1 MTLRYLEIFL
11 ALARTPNMRDAAAK
25 LFISQAAVSSALRDF
40 EAELGVSLFDRMGR
54 GIRLNDKGRLL
65 EERLAPLYNQL
76 KNVLALVASD
86 ELAGKIRIGA
96 STTLSDFVLPQVLY
110 NFKMRHHQVEIE
122 CESGNTAD
130 IVRHVEHGLLDVGFV
145 EGDVHNLAVEITPL
159 AKESL
164 VIVTADKALAEAG
177 PYSIEA
183 LLDRHWL
190 LREPGSGTRETFL
203 RQLTPRGLRPQILL
217 EFEHNDSIKQ
227 VLHNPGMLSCL
238 SPRIVQREV
247 RAGELFIVGVSNAQ
261 FDRTIYRV
269 EHKALPFSSLREA
282 LSKEVESCLEEEER
296 LCHLVL
302 KTGGPL
308 PEHEKERAAPRKAA
322 QHAQA

>member
-145 EGDVHNLAVEITPL
+145 EGDVHNLAVEIPPRQGIPCDRHCGQGIGRGRAISHRSSARPPL
-159 AKESL
+159 AAARTGIGNAGNVSAPAYPARPAP
-164 VIVTADKALAEAG
+164 ADPSGIRAQRLHQAG
-177 PYSIEA
+177 SPQSGYA
-183 LLDRHWL
+183 LLPLPAHRAA
-190 LREPGSGTRETFL
+190 G
-203 RQLTPRGLRPQILL
+203 
-217 EFEHNDSIKQ
+217 
-227 VLHNPGMLSCL
+227 
-238 SPRIVQREV
+238 SPRR
-247 RAGELFIVGVSNAQ
+247 
-261 FDRTIYRV
+261 
-269 EHKALPFSSLREA
+269 
-282 LSKEVESCLEEEER
+282 
-296 LCHLVL
+296 
-302 KTGGPL
+302 
-308 PEHEKERAAPRKAA
+308 
-322 QHAQA
+322 

>member
-177 PYSIEA
+177 PYPIEA

-247 RAGELFIVGVSNAQ
+247 RAGELFIVGVSNA
-261 FDRTIYRV
+261 
-269 EHKALPFSSLREA
+269 
-282 LSKEVESCLEEEER
+282 
-296 LCHLVL
+296 
-302 KTGGPL
+302 
-308 PEHEKERAAPRKAA
+308 
-322 QHAQA
+322 

>member
-177 PYSIEA
+177 PYPIEA

-190 LREPGSGTRETFL
+190 LREPGSGTPAPADPSGIRAQRL
-203 RQLTPRGLRPQILL
+203 HQAGSPQSGYALL
-217 EFEHNDSIKQ
+217 PLPAHRAA
-227 VLHNPGMLSCL
+227 G
-238 SPRIVQREV
+238 SPRR
-247 RAGELFIVGVSNAQ
+247 
-261 FDRTIYRV
+261 
-269 EHKALPFSSLREA
+269 
-282 LSKEVESCLEEEER
+282 
-296 LCHLVL
+296 
-302 KTGGPL
+302 
-308 PEHEKERAAPRKAA
+308 
-322 QHAQA
+322 

>member
-145 EGDVHNLAVEITPL
+145 EGDVTTSPW
-159 AKESL
+159 KS
-164 VIVTADKALAEAG
+164 
-177 PYSIEA
+177 P
-183 LLDRHWL
+183 
-190 LREPGSGTRETFL
+190 P
-203 RQLTPRGLRPQILL
+203 
-217 EFEHNDSIKQ
+217 
-227 VLHNPGMLSCL
+227 
-238 SPRIVQREV
+238 SPRNP
-247 RAGELFIVGVSNAQ
+247 S
-261 FDRTIYRV
+261 
-269 EHKALPFSSLREA
+269 
-282 LSKEVESCLEEEER
+282 
-296 LCHLVL
+296 
-302 KTGGPL
+302 
-308 PEHEKERAAPRKAA
+308 
-322 QHAQA
+322 

>member
-110 NFKMRHHQVEIE
+110 NFKMRHH
-122 CESGNTAD
+122 
-130 IVRHVEHGLLDVGFV
+130 VEHGLLDVGFV

-177 PYSIEA
+177 PYPIEA

>member
-164 VIVTADKALAEAG
+164 VIVTADKALAEPGHIPSKLCSTAIG
-177 PYSIEA
+177 CCA
-183 LLDRHWL
+183 NRDRERGKRFCASLPRAACARRSFWN
-190 LREPGSGTRETFL
+190 SSTT
-203 RQLTPRGLRPQILL
+203 TPSSRFSTIRVCSPA
-217 EFEHNDSIKQ
+217 
-227 VLHNPGMLSCL
+227 
-238 SPRIVQREV
+238 SPRASCSGKSAPV
-247 RAGELFIVGVSNAQ
+247 NC
-261 FDRTIYRV
+261 
-269 EHKALPFSSLREA
+269 SSSA
-282 LSKEVESCLEEEER
+282 
-296 LCHLVL
+296 
-302 KTGGPL
+302 
-308 PEHEKERAAPRKAA
+308 
-322 QHAQA
+322 

>member
-164 VIVTADKALAEAG
+164 VIVTADKA
-177 PYSIEA
+177 
-183 LLDRHWL
+183 
-190 LREPGSGTRETFL
+190 
-203 RQLTPRGLRPQILL
+203 
-217 EFEHNDSIKQ
+217 
-227 VLHNPGMLSCL
+227 
-238 SPRIVQREV
+238 
-247 RAGELFIVGVSNAQ
+247 
-261 FDRTIYRV
+261 
-269 EHKALPFSSLREA
+269 
-282 LSKEVESCLEEEER
+282 
-296 LCHLVL
+296 
-302 KTGGPL
+302 
-308 PEHEKERAAPRKAA
+308 
-322 QHAQA
+322 

>member
-164 VIVTADKALAEAG
+164 VIVTADIGCCANR
-177 PYSIEA
+177 
-183 LLDRHWL
+183 DRERGKRFCASLPRAACARRSFWN
-190 LREPGSGTRETFL
+190 SSTT
-203 RQLTPRGLRPQILL
+203 TPSSRFSTIRVCSPA
-217 EFEHNDSIKQ
+217 
-227 VLHNPGMLSCL
+227 
-238 SPRIVQREV
+238 SPRASCSGKSAPV
-247 RAGELFIVGVSNAQ
+247 NC
-261 FDRTIYRV
+261 
-269 EHKALPFSSLREA
+269 SSSA
-282 LSKEVESCLEEEER
+282 
-296 LCHLVL
+296 
-302 KTGGPL
+302 
-308 PEHEKERAAPRKAA
+308 
-322 QHAQA
+322 

>member
-110 NFKMRHHQVEIE
+110 NFKMRHHVSRGIRRIS
-122 CESGNTAD
+122 CAMWNTAC
-130 IVRHVEHGLLDVGFV
+130 L
-145 EGDVHNLAVEITPL
+145 T
-159 AKESL
+159 S
-164 VIVTADKALAEAG
+164 
-177 PYSIEA
+177 
-183 LLDRHWL
+183 
-190 LREPGSGTRETFL
+190 GSWKGTST
-203 RQLTPRGLRPQILL
+203 TSPWKSP
-217 EFEHNDSIKQ
+217 
-227 VLHNPGMLSCL
+227 P
-238 SPRIVQREV
+238 SPR
-247 RAGELFIVGVSNAQ
+247 N
-261 FDRTIYRV
+261 
-269 EHKALPFSSLREA
+269 
-282 LSKEVESCLEEEER
+282 
-296 LCHLVL
+296 
-302 KTGGPL
+302 PL
-308 PEHEKERAAPRKAA
+308 
-322 QHAQA
+322 